1 MVGPMDEGT
10 LDALLREA
18 AAWRLERVLSSLPGE
33 EELRA
38 ARGPLTRLDRRVA
51 RGAAALRRRQRIREE
66 RNLPRMSW
74 RRLRRILVAAALLA
88 ALAVGTLTVSA
99 ELRLAVKN
107 TLVEWGQR
115 NMSIRYE
122 VEGHPL
128 TALPEGYGPHYIP
141 EGFVYSEEDSY
152 EFDDSF
158 GKYYTNEEG
167 YFIAIDAWV
176 AEGASVMQA
185 DTEHTH
191 FRQVDYGEGEAWL
204 GTFEDGDGYMFYW
217 FADGIEHQLFINA
230 YLPESEVFRI
240 SDSIY

>member
-18 AAWRLERVLSSLPGE
+18 AAWRLERALSSLPGE

-74 RRLRRILVAAALLA
+74 RRLRRILVVAALLA

-141 EGFVYSEEDSY
+141 EGFAYNEEISFANPNQILLDY
-152 EFDDSF
+152 E
-158 GKYYTNEEG
+158 NEEG
-167 YFIAIDAWV
+167 YFVQIIITIA
-176 AEGASVMQA
+176 ENASVVVT
-185 DTEHTH
+185 DSEHITYKTID
-191 FRQVDYGEGEAWL
+191 FGEADAYL
-204 GTFEDGDGYMFYW
+204 GTFDDGDGYVMYW
-217 FADGIEHQLFINA
+217 FADGMEHELYINA
-230 YLPESEVFRI
+230 YLSESEVYEI
-240 SDSIY
+240 AENIY

>member
-18 AAWRLERVLSSLPGE
+18 AAWRLERALSSLPGE

-38 ARGPLTRLDRRVA
+38 ARGALTRLDRRVA

-74 RRLRRILVAAALLA
+74 RRLRRILVVAALLA

-128 TALPEGYGPHYIP
+128 TALCSRIQ
-141 EGFVYSEEDSY
+141 S
-152 EFDDSF
+152 
-158 GKYYTNEEG
+158 
-167 YFIAIDAWV
+167 I
-176 AEGASVMQA
+176 
-185 DTEHTH
+185 
-191 FRQVDYGEGEAWL
+191 
-204 GTFEDGDGYMFYW
+204 
-217 FADGIEHQLFINA
+217 
-230 YLPESEVFRI
+230 RI
-240 SDSIY
+240 SGRLTTGKVRRGWVPLRTATDICFLGLRVVLNTICISMLIYRSPKCSESRTIFIKDN